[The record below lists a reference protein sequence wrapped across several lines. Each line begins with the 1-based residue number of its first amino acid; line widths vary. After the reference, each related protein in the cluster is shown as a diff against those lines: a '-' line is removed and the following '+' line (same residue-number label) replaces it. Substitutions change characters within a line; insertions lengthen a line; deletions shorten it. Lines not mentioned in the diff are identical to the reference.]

1 MAWFSRALS
10 RGRRRYPHPG
20 LLVGSIVVCLALLAG
35 LGAWAACRD
44 GTASPAPGPLP
55 TTGPLQAAGQRFTS
69 TGIPT
74 GSAGLATFAVI
85 TLANAGAEPAVI
97 DVVRTVPPPE
107 GEQVRTVETWV
118 SPSRAGALWAAFTGG
133 PGDHYPDRTPA
144 RGAQIPGAGGGSYV
158 LGLTLRPLQADQLS
172 RIDAIEVRY
181 HVGEREYRDRWPDQV
196 VLCPGT
202 SCRPWRDSGGSTDRA
217 WPPAPAYAS

>member
-1 MAWFSRALS
+1 MAWFTRALT
-10 RGRRRYPHPG
+10 RGRRRYPHPAM
-20 LLVGSIVVCLALLAG
+20 LVGSIVVCLALLAG
-35 LGAWAACRD
+35 LGAWAVSRD
-44 GTASPAPGPLP
+44 GSAASAS
-55 TTGPLQAAGQRFTS
+55 GPLQAPGQRFTS

-97 DVVRTVPPPE
+97 DGVWAVPPPE

-133 PGDHYPDRTPA
+133 PGEHYPDRRPA
-144 RGAQIPGAGGGSYV
+144 RGARIPGAGGESYV
-158 LGLTLRPLQADQLS
+158 LGLTLRPLQRGRPA

-181 HVGEREYRDRWPDQV
+181 HVGKQEYRDRWPDQV

-202 SCRPWRDSGGSTDRA
+202 SCRPWRNPGGATGGA
-217 WPPAPAYAS
+217 WPPPPAYAS